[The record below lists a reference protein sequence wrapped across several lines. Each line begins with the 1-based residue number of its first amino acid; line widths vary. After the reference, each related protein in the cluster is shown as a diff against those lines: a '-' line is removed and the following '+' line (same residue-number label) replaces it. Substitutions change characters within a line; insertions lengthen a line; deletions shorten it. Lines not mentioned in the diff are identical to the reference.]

1 MLRLLRV
8 LVGLTG
14 LVVVVLFAIANRQP
28 VDVSFW
34 PLPVTVDLPLY
45 GVLLVGLVLGVG
57 LTALVASVE
66 ILRLR
71 MRCRRL
77 ERRLRG
83 FEYQARMA
91 AEREEEAEVAR
102 TRARGRELALSA
114 PGG

>member
-8 LVGLTG
+8 LAGLTG

-28 VDVSFW
+28 VEVGFW
-34 PLPVTVDLPLY
+34 PFPVTVDLPLY
-45 GVLLVGLVLGVG
+45 GVLLVGLVIGVF

-71 MRCRRL
+71 LRCHRL
-77 ERRLRG
+77 ERRVRG
-83 FEYQARMA
+83 FEYQARIR
-91 AEREEEAEVAR
+91 AEAEEEAEIAR
-102 TRARGRELALSA
+102 TRTAGGQPALAA